1 MSAELLVVSARC
13 LLSHAAEGVK
23 SLLAMDL
30 LIVAREAPGLAAT
43 SREIDDPAKA
53 RQALPSLPHGPQ
65 ITSLLARLALGVL
78 ILARALDRGA
88 ARAAIGVSIQRAQP
102 RGVVLLGH
110 DLGRDLLGEGLP
122 LAGGIRVLHSRPIA
136 ALGQANA
143 AETERILME
152 LCQRAGVPWAPPSAR
167 AAPARAVVRAEEV
180 EAQAA
185 SLIEKQQWQAAVDAL
200 RNGEPLGPRGT
211 NMLGRALLQ
220 LGDKEGARHA
230 FERTLSSEPDNR
242 IALRQ
247 LEALR

>member
-1 MSAELLVVSARC
+1 
-13 LLSHAAEGVK
+13 
-23 SLLAMDL
+23 MDL
-30 LIVAREAPGLAAT
+30 LMVAREAPGLAPT
-43 SREIDDPAKA
+43 PREIDDPAKA

-65 ITSLLARLALGVL
+65 TTSLLARL
-78 ILARALDRGA
+78 
-88 ARAAIGVSIQRAQP
+88 SIQRAQP

-230 FERTLSSEPDNR
+230 FERTLASEPDNR

>member
-1 MSAELLVVSARC
+1 MRAIVARGRRR
-13 LLSHAAEGVK
+13 EIMGP
-23 SLLAMDL
+23 MDL
-30 LIVAREAPGLAAT
+30 LMVAREAPGLAPT
-43 SREIDDPAKA
+43 PREVDDPAKA
-53 RQALPSLPHGPQ
+53 RQVLPTLPHGPQ
-65 ITSLLARLALGVL
+65 ITPLLARLALGVL
-78 ILARALDRGA
+78 ILARGLDRGA
-88 ARAAIGVSIQRAQP
+88 ARAAIGVSIQRARP
-102 RGVVLLGH
+102 RAVVLLGH

-122 LAGGIRVLHSRPIA
+122 LAGGIRDLHSRPIA

-152 LCQRAGVPWAPPSAR
+152 LCQRAGVSWAPPSAR

-185 SLIEKQQWQAAVDAL
+185 SLIEKQQWQAAVEAL

-211 NMLGRALLQ
+211 NMLGRALVQ